1 MKYFSYSLF
10 FVALFSGSV
19 FAQST
24 DSLDIKIGQM
34 ILIGFP
40 KDNVDLEVL
49 REIRQGKVGSIII
62 FEKNIPAKNSFV
74 ALKKITWTYQ
84 HAAPIPLF
92 ICIDQEGI
100 CFRMDVLDS
109 DLEAIEEERGERNDG
124 KVFTE
129 RRFLIT
135 L

>member
-74 ALKKITWTYQ
+74 ALKKITG
-84 HAAPIPLF
+84 L
-92 ICIDQEGI
+92 
-100 CFRMDVLDS
+100 
-109 DLEAIEEERGERNDG
+109 
-124 KVFTE
+124 
-129 RRFLIT
+129 
-135 L
+135 